1 MGFTTENKDVKLANN
16 NAPIPMNC
24 VENEV
29 IPSQIVSIS
38 KDTDS
43 LRNIIGS

>member
-1 MGFTTENKDVKLANN
+1 
-16 NAPIPMNC
+16 MNC

-29 IPSQIVSIS
+29 IPSQIVSIL

-43 LRNIIGS
+43 FRNIIDYEKKSVENFGRKCAPTR